1 MAAELAEE
9 SAAWDAAL
17 LEANGAWD
25 TSKKHLMAF
34 ARGFPRLFLHETG
47 MTAEEYLKMV
57 EEDESADELY
67 PFVNEV
73 FSGAAFYE
81 HQEGLETSRVA
92 FIKFHPTDEDCVQ
105 DMVEFVVGD
114 NGIENS
120 NIEATCREVVQAGNC
135 VWQASGSY
143 AVDEKQ
149 EKCMNTGVVN
159 LLSICSL
166 LLLTGRNHSNLF
178 EPQSFILIFNKTIT
192 HHQKF
197 SAKLEEECLV
207 KRFRF

>member
-1 MAAELAEE
+1 MGKKLSKISDDNNDGHPKINFDFYPELKP
-9 SAAWDAAL
+9 
-17 LEANGAWD
+17 NQHF
-25 TSKKHLMAF
+25 TSKIQPL
-34 ARGFPRLFLHETG
+34 
-47 MTAEEYLKMV
+47 
-57 EEDESADELY
+57 S

-135 VWQASGSY
+135 VCGL
-143 AVDEKQ
+143 VHVTTRKQ
-149 EKCMNTGVVN
+149 VV
-159 LLSICSL
+159 
-166 LLLTGRNHSNLF
+166 LTLWMK
-178 EPQSFILIFNKTIT
+178 NK
-192 HHQKF
+192 KN
-197 SAKLEEECLV
+197 A
-207 KRFRF
+207 